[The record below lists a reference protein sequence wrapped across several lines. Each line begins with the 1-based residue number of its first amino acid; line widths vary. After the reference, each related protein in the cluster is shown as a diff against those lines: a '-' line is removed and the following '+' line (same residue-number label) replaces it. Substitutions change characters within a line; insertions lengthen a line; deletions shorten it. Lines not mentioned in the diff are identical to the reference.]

1 MSFTP
6 YVIFTSEIG
15 EQLFE
20 ISFPTENQLFGE
32 ILQFLPKESDQKQT
46 ANSDA
51 LVAKCKE
58 IIEAY
63 GDQEKSEELGQ
74 FEELL
79 EFLEESSQ
87 CQMLL
92 RGEPRSLDQVVACAI
107 DGGLDD
113 EWTKAFIQKQHDVY
127 LPELKQRLMDPR
139 NSNSSFAII
148 RLLLLCYPRDRV
160 EPIVSAFIA
169 ETENQDQKEQAEF
182 LLCVFS

>member
-6 YVIFTSEIG
+6 YVVFTSEIG
-15 EQLFE
+15 DQLFE
-20 ISFPTENQLFGE
+20 ISFPIENQLFGE
-32 ILQFLPKESDQKQT
+32 MLQFLPEESYQKQS
-46 ANSDA
+46 ANSAA

-63 GDQEKSEELGQ
+63 GDQEESEELGQ

-79 EFLEESSQ
+79 EFLVESSDSH
-87 CQMLL
+87 MVL
-92 RGEPRSLDQVVACAI
+92 RDEPRSLDQLVACAV

-113 EWTKAFIQKQHDVY
+113 EWTKTFIQKQDDVY
-127 LPELKQRLMDPR
+127 LPELKQRLMDPS

-169 ETENQDQKEQAEF
+169 ETEDQDQKEQAEF
-182 LLCVFS
+182 LLCVFC